1 MKEHWKL
8 WLTAIACVIVMS
20 FSSQR
25 AYNAFH
31 ERPPDW
37 VKTEDR
43 VGPAISRD
51 GQLSVAWKEFS
62 DLLGTV
68 HRESA
73 QQQLPVGGVSLLALE
88 ADVTNTLSI
97 VTEPMMNQG
106 FNPLKNVQ
114 ASIGG
119 DEKRFVGFYATDGAP
134 IPFTIVRVKGRQRNP
149 PVTLHLNTPI
159 APAETQWVVRV
170 ERRRGPVNIGKDG
183 KAQAGLGRFPR
194 TPNAIYARAIGLP
207 PGSTIVRSVPAT
219 TATVAEGVAPL
230 VSWIGTATNAN
241 APMSV
246 AFTPPK

>member
-1 MKEHWKL
+1 MKDNWKL
-8 WLTAIACVIVMS
+8 WLAMVACMIVLV
-20 FSSQR
+20 FCWRR
-25 AYNAFH
+25 AYDSFH

-43 VGPAISRD
+43 IGPSISRD
-51 GQLSVAWKEFS
+51 GQLSVAWKEFG

-68 HRESA
+68 RRESV
-73 QQQLPVGGVSLLALE
+73 QRQLPVGGVSLLALE
-88 ADVTNTLSI
+88 ADVTNAISI

-119 DEKRFVGFYATDGAP
+119 DEKRFIGFYTTDGAP
-134 IPFTIVRVKGRQRNP
+134 IPFTIVRVPGRPRNP
-149 PVTLHLNTPI
+149 PVTLHLNSPI
-159 APAETQWVVRV
+159 AAGETQWVVRV
-170 ERRRGPVNIGKDG
+170 ERRRAPVNIGKDG

-194 TPNAIYARAIGLP
+194 TPNAVYARAIGLP
-207 PGSTIVRSVPAT
+207 PGGVIVRSVPAA
-219 TATVAEGVAPL
+219 TATVVEGVAPL

-246 AFTPPK
+246 VFTPPK